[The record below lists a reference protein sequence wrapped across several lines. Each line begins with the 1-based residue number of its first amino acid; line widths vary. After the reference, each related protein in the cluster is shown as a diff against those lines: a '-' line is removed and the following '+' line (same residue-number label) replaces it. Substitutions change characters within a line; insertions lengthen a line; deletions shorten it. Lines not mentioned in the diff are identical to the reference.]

1 MTFHEQNDIQ
11 NIKKLRCMKT
21 FFEESS
27 QGLPLRQ
34 GLLSCYRYTDKEID
48 ELVSSIVILVDT
60 REKINTHITDSF
72 DKNGITHKKK
82 ALEYGDYSFALPKNE
97 ELSIPRDMYFNKKVC
112 IERKA
117 SLEEISGNLTKERDR
132 FEKELC
138 LAPKTKV
145 LLIENANYSD
155 VATGNYN
162 TQYNK
167 KSFLASLHSFWFKYD
182 VPITFMPD
190 NKYSALF
197 IKKYFEYYLKNYL
210 R

>member
-1 MTFHEQNDIQ
+1 MI
-11 NIKKLRCMKT
+11 
-21 FFEESS
+21 
-27 QGLPLRQ
+27 
-34 GLLSCYRYTDKEID
+34 
-48 ELVSSIVILVDT
+48 ILVDT
-60 REKINTHITDSF
+60 REKVNDHIISSF
-72 DKNGITHKKK
+72 DRNGISYKKK
-82 ALEYGDYSFALPKNE
+82 SLDYGDYSFALPKNE
-97 ELSIPRDMYFNKKVC
+97 LLSIPRDMYFNKKVC

-138 LAPKTKV
+138 LAPKIKV

-155 VATGNYN
+155 VATGNYQ

-167 KSFLASLHSFWFKYD
+167 KSFLESLHSFWFKYNT
-182 VPITFMPD
+182 PIMFMPN

-197 IKKYFEYYLKNYL
+197 IKKYFEHYLKNYL

>member
-1 MTFHEQNDIQ
+1 M
-11 NIKKLRCMKT
+11 
-21 FFEESS
+21 
-27 QGLPLRQ
+27 
-34 GLLSCYRYTDKEID
+34 
-48 ELVSSIVILVDT
+48 VILVDT
-60 REKINTHITDSF
+60 REQKNDHIIYSF
-72 DKNGITHKKK
+72 DKNNIFYKKK
-82 ALEYGDYSFALPKNE
+82 ALDYGDYSFMLPKNGD
-97 ELSIPRDMYFNKKVC
+97 LSILRDMYFDKKVC

-117 SLEEISGNLTKERDR
+117 SLEEISGNLTKGRDR

-138 LAPKTKV
+138 LSPKTKV

-155 VATGNYN
+155 VATGNYQ

-167 KSFLASLHSFWFKYD
+167 KSFLASLHSFWFKYNA
-182 VPITFMPD
+182 PIMFMPD

>member
-1 MTFHEQNDIQ
+1 M
-11 NIKKLRCMKT
+11 LRRRY
-21 FFEESS
+21 FII
-27 QGLPLRQ
+27 
-34 GLLSCYRYTDKEID
+34 SCYKYTDKEID
-48 ELVSSIVILVDT
+48 ELVSSMIILVDS
-60 REKINTHITDSF
+60 REKVNDHIISSF
-72 DKNGITHKKK
+72 DKNGICYKKK

-97 ELSIPRDMYFNKKVC
+97 ALSIPRDMYFNKKIC

-117 SLEEISGNLTKERDR
+117 NLEEISGNLTKERDR
-132 FEKELC
+132 FEKELS
-138 LAPKTKV
+138 LAPKEKV

-155 VATGNYN
+155 VANGNYN

-167 KSFLASLHSFWFKYD
+167 KSFLASLHSFWFKYNIP
-182 VPITFMPD
+182 VFFMPD

>member
-1 MTFHEQNDIQ
+1 MI
-11 NIKKLRCMKT
+11 
-21 FFEESS
+21 
-27 QGLPLRQ
+27 
-34 GLLSCYRYTDKEID
+34 
-48 ELVSSIVILVDT
+48 ILVDT
-60 REKINTHITDSF
+60 REKVNDHIISSF
-72 DKNGITHKKK
+72 DKNGICYKKK

-97 ELSIPRDMYFNKKVC
+97 ALSIPRDMYVNKKVC

-117 SLEEISGNLTKERDR
+117 SLEEISDNLTKERDR
-132 FEKELC
+132 FEKELS
-138 LAPKTKV
+138 LAPKEKV

-155 VATGNYN
+155 VANGKYN

-167 KSFLASLHSFWFKYD
+167 KSFLASLHSFWFKYNIP
-182 VPITFMPD
+182 VFFMPD

>member
-1 MTFHEQNDIQ
+1 M
-11 NIKKLRCMKT
+11 
-21 FFEESS
+21 
-27 QGLPLRQ
+27 
-34 GLLSCYRYTDKEID
+34 
-48 ELVSSIVILVDT
+48 ILVDS
-60 REKINTHITDSF
+60 REKKANHITEAF
-72 DKNGITHKKK
+72 EKNGVAYKIK
-82 ALEYGDYSFALPKNE
+82 ALDYGDYSFMLPKKE
-97 ELSIPRDMYFNKKVC
+97 ELSIPRDMLFTSKCV

-117 SLEEISGNLTKERDR
+117 NLEEISGNLTSGRDR

-155 VATGNYN
+155 VAMGNYQ

-167 KSFLASLHSFWFKYD
+167 KSFLGSLHSFWFKYD
-182 VPITFMPD
+182 IPIMFMPD

>member
-1 MTFHEQNDIQ
+1 MIDVY
-11 NIKKLRCMKT
+11 K
-21 FFEESS
+21 
-27 QGLPLRQ
+27 
-34 GLLSCYRYTDKEID
+34 YTDKEI
-48 ELVSSIVILVDT
+48 EQLINSMVILIDS
-60 REKINTHITDSF
+60 REKNATHITDSF
-72 DKNGITHKKK
+72 DKNGISYKKK
-82 ALEYGDYSFALPKNE
+82 ALEYGDYSFTLPKNE
-97 ELSIPRDMYFNKKVC
+97 NLSIPRDMYFNKKVC

-132 FEKELC
+132 LEKELC

-155 VATGNYN
+155 IATGNYN

-182 VPITFMPD
+182 IPIMFMPD

-197 IKKYFEYYLKNYL
+197 IKKYFEYYLRNFIK
-210 R
+210 

>member
-1 MTFHEQNDIQ
+1 MI
-11 NIKKLRCMKT
+11 
-21 FFEESS
+21 
-27 QGLPLRQ
+27 
-34 GLLSCYRYTDKEID
+34 
-48 ELVSSIVILVDT
+48 ILVDT
-60 REKINTHITDSF
+60 REKKNDHITDAF
-72 DKNGITHKKK
+72 DKNKIAYKKK
-82 ALEYGDYSFALPKNE
+82 ALDYGDYSFMLPKNE
-97 ELSIPRDMYFNKKVC
+97 ALAIPRDMLFDKKVV
-112 IERKA
+112 IERKG
-117 SLEEISGNLTKERDR
+117 SLEEISGNLTNGRDR

-145 LLIENANYSD
+145 LLIENGNYSD
-155 VATGNYN
+155 VATGNYQ

-182 VPITFMPD
+182 TPIMFMPD

>member
-1 MTFHEQNDIQ
+1 MDFGIQ
-11 NIKKLRCMKT
+11 NLLRGRY
-21 FFEESS
+21 FII
-27 QGLPLRQ
+27 
-34 GLLSCYRYTDKEID
+34 SCYKYTDKEID
-48 ELVSSIVILVDT
+48 ELVNSMIILVDS
-60 REKINTHITDSF
+60 REKSVDHIISSF
-72 DKNGITHKKK
+72 DKNGIRYKKK

-97 ELSIPRDMYFNKKVC
+97 ALSIPRDMYFNKKVC

-132 FEKELC
+132 FEKELS
-138 LAPKTKV
+138 LAPKEKV

-155 VATGNYN
+155 VANGNYN

-167 KSFLASLHSFWFKYD
+167 KSFLASLHSFWFKYNIP
-182 VPITFMPD
+182 VFFMPD